1 MNIEKTLESI
11 GFSANEIKVFLVL
24 NDYGSNKAGRISKL
38 AKIDR
43 SSSYNALKSLIE
55 KGLASYVS
63 IGKVKWF
70 QGTGPKRLLDF
81 IKEQEDDIKQ
91 IIPLLDA
98 RHKAGKIEGQVRLF
112 KGIKGINS
120 PHIYYTCR
128 KKVGSYCECC
138 LEKLK
143 KKRNQKSKSSKKNLT
158 QKVETESCDL
168 FDLFDN
174 YGLYG
179 DNFFGPT

>member
-112 KGIKGINS
+112 KGIKGIKS
-120 PHIYYTCR
+120 IFLDIVRT
-128 KKVGSYCECC
+128 KK
-138 LEKLK
+138 
-143 KKRNQKSKSSKKNLT
+143 
-158 QKVETESCDL
+158 
-168 FDLFDN
+168 DN
-174 YGLYG
+174 YV
-179 DNFFGPT
+179 FGSEGQFSIIMPEFAKQYKMKCRIVFQ